1 MSKNDMGMDRFK
13 QIQEIILGEFADAW
27 EKKLD
32 DINKRLS
39 QLNSTMEKNFS
50 TFDQRLQELESA
62 LNSRIGETESGLTKK
77 ITTLRSDFETFRDT
91 FSTETAQGLGRK
103 LDIQMISSLFAELS
117 DRLQNHNSETAG

>member
-27 EKKLD
+27 EKKLE
-32 DINKRLS
+32 DINKRLA
-39 QLNSTMEKNFS
+39 QLNSTMEHNFS

-103 LDIQMISSLFAELS
+103 LDIQTISSLFAELS
-117 DRLQNHNSETAG
+117 DRLQNHDSETAG